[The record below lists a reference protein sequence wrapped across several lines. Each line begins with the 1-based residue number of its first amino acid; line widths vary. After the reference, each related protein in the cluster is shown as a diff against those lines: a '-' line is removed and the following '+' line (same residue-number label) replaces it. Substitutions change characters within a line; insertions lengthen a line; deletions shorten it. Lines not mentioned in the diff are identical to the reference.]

1 LKTESDGWRWKEQ
14 TVKVAVKT
22 ACANFRCSARLNVHF
37 SWVWR
42 HKSPERRAMMQPTS
56 RREFFK
62 RAGQLGLAGGVGA
75 LLTQNGCA
83 PGEGLPFPFGNG
95 TAASDGT
102 GSDQTAS
109 SDAASGDQTAPSD
122 TTTGDQAAPSAPAW
136 PWPYTKLDT
145 ERVRKLGH
153 QGFYAGDCC
162 YGAFAAIVGALAADV
177 GEPFTSIPTDMMRY
191 GKGGVYGYGT
201 LCGALNG
208 AAAAIQLVCDEATAS
223 KVITELMNWYAA
235 TPLPTDVA
243 NQYAVNHEYLVAQL
257 KTDAALPQNAA
268 GDVLC
273 HVSVSK
279 WCALARYGSGS
290 EQRKERCARLA
301 GDVAA
306 KAVELLNAVN
316 DLTFQPVLKSP
327 GELQVGGCM
336 ACHKP
341 GPDYAAGNMTQGK
354 MNCSTCH
361 VDPVI
366 PPVETHAWLAGN

>member
-1 LKTESDGWRWKEQ
+1 MMKT
-14 TVKVAVKT
+14 
-22 ACANFRCSARLNVHF
+22 
-37 SWVWR
+37 
-42 HKSPERRAMMQPTS
+42 TS
-56 RREFFK
+56 RREFFR
-62 RAGQLGLAGGVGA
+62 RAGELGLSAGMGA
-75 LLTQNGCA
+75 LLIQNGCA
-83 PGEGLPFPFGNG
+83 PGAGLPVPFGDDTAPNAGVSEEQGTPSNG
-95 TAASDGT
+95 TGEQET
-102 GSDQTAS
+102 S
-109 SDAASGDQTAPSD
+109 S
-122 TTTGDQAAPSAPAW
+122 SAPAW
-136 PWPYTKLDT
+136 PWPYAKLDV
-145 ERVRKLGH
+145 ESVRKRGH
-153 QGFYAGDCC
+153 QGFYKGDCC
-162 YGAFAAIVGALAADV
+162 YGAFAAMVGALADQV
-177 GEPFTSIPTDMMRY
+177 GEPFTRVPTDMMRY

-306 KAVELLNAVN
+306 KAVELLNAVD
-316 DLTFQPVLKSP
+316 DLAFQPILKSP
-327 GELQVGGCM
+327 GELQAGGCM

-354 MNCSTCH
+354 MNCTTCH
-361 VDPVI
+361 VSPVLS
-366 PPVETHAWLAGN
+366 PHNW